1 VVEEIR
7 TAGGTAVPHV
17 GSVASWDEAEGL
29 VQRSIIE
36 FGRIDG
42 LVNNAGIHALCKPHA
57 AAEPMLRSII
67 EVNLLGSAFCGVH
80 AIRRMLDQGYG
91 TIVNTVSGAMV
102 GLPFMSAY
110 GASKAGVAAL
120 TYSWASDLAGSGVR
134 VNAVSPMA
142 FTRMS
147 DIDTPEGFEGDW
159 LAEKLPFTQ
168 VTPEQNAPV
177 VIFLLSDLSAAVHGQ
192 VVRIQ
197 GEALSLMRKPE
208 IVQPVLHREAWTV
221 EAVAEAFAHELHDVL
236 QPIPTWRPPDLDYC
250 GRTGASVSG
259 LYPWTGPVL
268 PDVQDQAADVVARSV
283 DGRGQ
288 VRDGRLVAE
297 VARGEPIE
305 GLALQLEQL
314 ALQLRE
320 RLELQGS
327 RTARARRCDVRRPRP
342 GAGPPQ
348 NANPS
353 AIRGP
358 RSCRARSF
366 PPPKS

>member
-1 VVEEIR
+1 MRVLDGKAIVITGSSRGIGAAYAKAAAARGASVVVNGTDVAATERVVEEIR

-91 TIVNTVSGAMV
+91 SIVNTVSGAMV

-159 LAEKLPFTQ
+159 LAEKLTVTQ

-221 EAVAEAFAHELHDVL
+221 EAVAEAFAHELLDVL
-236 QPIPTWRPPDLDYC
+236 QPIPPGGHLTLITAGER
-250 GRTGASVSG
+250 GRA
-259 LYPWTGPVL
+259 
-268 PDVQDQAADVVARSV
+268 
-283 DGRGQ
+283 
-288 VRDGRLVAE
+288 
-297 VARGEPIE
+297 
-305 GLALQLEQL
+305 
-314 ALQLRE
+314 
-320 RLELQGS
+320 
-327 RTARARRCDVRRPRP
+327 
-342 GAGPPQ
+342 
-348 NANPS
+348 
-353 AIRGP
+353 
-358 RSCRARSF
+358 
-366 PPPKS
+366 